1 MRTARVPV
9 STVCLVVLLSLTG
22 CVMSSKPMKA
32 PAAEGSVPV
41 PAGIDTEMVLACAE
55 TSVRTLHDRNE
66 LWNIRVTR
74 RDAGR
79 GELQTGDFDDDN
91 IGGFRISVQH
101 GPETDA
107 VRIRLK
113 AAGPYFMDLGAEKA
127 FADLDAQMRQCL
139 SSKQGG

>member
-1 MRTARVPV
+1 MRRDRVPV

-22 CVMSSKPMKA
+22 CVMSNKPMKA
-32 PAAEGSVPV
+32 PAAEGSVPI
-41 PAGIDTEMVLACAE
+41 PAGVHTEAVLSCAE

-74 RDAGR
+74 RDPGR
-79 GELQTGDFDDDN
+79 GVLETGDFDDDN
-91 IGGFRISVQH
+91 IGGFRISMQY
-101 GPETDA
+101 GPEA
-107 VRIRLK
+107 NAMRIRVK

-139 SSKQGG
+139 SSK